1 MDYGSIG
8 GQTGSLEAGYNNYNA
23 SGIREDV
30 YVPRECGTGAG
41 ELQQIPVGKAFR
53 GEVTDM
59 TGNQVTIRLENGKS
73 VQARLAEP
81 VSLNI
86 GEQLMFQVKSN
97 QDGMIE
103 IRPLLNAMQGQEAT
117 ILKAL
122 QAAGLPVNDR
132 TVVLLQNLLKEQ
144 MPINRESLQNM
155 YKLVLSNRGAD
166 VASLVEMQKH
176 GIPVTKENIAQFEAY
191 KNYEHRIS
199 AETQKLSG
207 ELVRMLG
214 EFAVEDGE
222 KGQNYHMRLL
232 ELILP
237 QAGETDTGVLSGQD
251 TGSVGSDNLGQDPS
265 LPVTDAAIPEQEE
278 LQAEDAA
285 LRLGDKTK
293 EPVVSSGIEV
303 DAEHIFETKE
313 AFSDGQVGKE
323 LSVSD
328 RQSLAQALKDFPL
341 SVQEKQQIINGEIS
355 VDKLLEHIYQSI
367 ERGEADAK
375 PLMQNGA
382 YGRLIQGRLSRQW
395 LVTPEQLAQ
404 SREMQ
409 EFYGKLSRHA
419 GQIEQM
425 LAEAGRQDS
434 AAAKTAGGL
443 KENIDFMNQI
453 NQLFNYVQ
461 IPLMMSG
468 KTAHSDLYV
477 FTKKK
482 QLQQQEG
489 KVSALLHLDMEAL
502 GSLDIYVEMD
512 GMKIDTQFK
521 VADAQLVQM
530 FQQHMDFL
538 QKRICEKGYQF
549 SSSVEIA
556 QKKVDFVQDFL
567 EQDHANVPMQRF
579 AFDVRA

>member
-1 MDYGSIG
+1 
-8 GQTGSLEAGYNNYNA
+8 
-23 SGIREDV
+23 
-30 YVPRECGTGAG
+30 
-41 ELQQIPVGKAFR
+41 
-53 GEVTDM
+53 
-59 TGNQVTIRLENGKS
+59 
-73 VQARLAEP
+73 
-81 VSLNI
+81 
-86 GEQLMFQVKSN
+86 
-97 QDGMIE
+97 
-103 IRPLLNAMQGQEAT
+103 
-117 ILKAL
+117 
-122 QAAGLPVNDR
+122 
-132 TVVLLQNLLKEQ
+132 
-144 MPINRESLQNM
+144 
-155 YKLVLSNRGAD
+155 
-166 VASLVEMQKH
+166 
-176 GIPVTKENIAQFEAY
+176 
-191 KNYEHRIS
+191 
-199 AETQKLSG
+199 
-207 ELVRMLG
+207 
-214 EFAVEDGE
+214 
-222 KGQNYHMRLL
+222 
-232 ELILP
+232 
-237 QAGETDTGVLSGQD
+237 
-251 TGSVGSDNLGQDPS
+251 
-265 LPVTDAAIPEQEE
+265 
-278 LQAEDAA
+278 
-285 LRLGDKTK
+285 
-293 EPVVSSGIEV
+293 
-303 DAEHIFETKE
+303 
-313 AFSDGQVGKE
+313 
-323 LSVSD
+323 
-328 RQSLAQALKDFPL
+328 
-341 SVQEKQQIINGEIS
+341 
-355 VDKLLEHIYQSI
+355 
-367 ERGEADAK
+367 
-375 PLMQNGA
+375 MQNGA

-502 GSLDIYVEMD
+502 GSLDVYVEMD

-567 EQDHANVPMQRF
+567 EQDHVNVPMQRF